1 MARRRRWILVLLL
14 ALTAATSAI
23 AEEEDGEPGKET
35 PVEPFGP
42 WKVLGVSFGAS
53 DEVVRAAFK
62 RLALIH
68 HPDKG
73 GNQDA
78 FVEIRQAFEELTER
92 RERWERRPGG
102 EGGRH
107 GRHWWER
114 AEQDWG
120 DVMASVRLEFAN
132 GGGHLVMPLEH
143 YVRVRGG
150 STGEVLREAFRD
162 GEKVTWT
169 AMGGDG
175 REVASGEAT
184 ARHRGGTTGEGPK
197 LPGPSGGDDVEARG
211 EGGGGEGGG
220 GGWFLG
226 GLGAHAAG
234 VDPHHELAAL
244 ATAVVLAATFAYAAV
259 RRLPD

>member
-14 ALTAATSAI
+14 ALTAATSAL

-53 DEVVRAAFK
+53 DEDVRVAFK

-102 EGGRH
+102 EREGH
-107 GRHWWER
+107 GSHWWER
-114 AEQDWG
+114 AERDWG
-120 DVMASVRLEFAN
+120 DVMASVRLDIAN
-132 GGGHLVMPLEH
+132 GGGHLVMPLGH

-150 STGEVLREAFRD
+150 TTGEVLREAFRE

-184 ARHRGGTTGEGPK
+184 ARHRGGPKGEGPK
-197 LPGPSGGDDVEARG
+197 LPGPSSGYDVEAR
-211 EGGGGEGGG
+211 GG

-226 GLGAHAAG
+226 GSGANAAG

-244 ATAVVLAATFAYAAV
+244 ATAVVLAATFAFAAV